1 MSESKGMSL
10 ASHPHLVQFGASG
23 GGIYAANRRRG
34 RNAQPSR
41 EQIKNGAL
49 PAGTARAGANPLI
62 DFCKRRP

>member
-23 GGIYAANRRRG
+23 GGVYAANRRRG
-34 RNAQPSR
+34 RNAQ
-41 EQIKNGAL
+41 KNGAL